1 MEKETTTIKVSE
13 DFVSAYLNFNVAN
26 QEEKIRALS
35 SKERAL
41 LLILALDKHSD
52 EDPVVVGNFLP
63 FKDEVM
69 EIYDV
74 QDDKET
80 LNQNLLDL
88 IAETGD
94 KYIDTDCIVDSSG
107 EKLRNPYDKQEVREA
122 KINFM
127 SGSADEIGT
136 LDIEDSKN
144 NK

>member
-80 LNQNLLDL
+80 LNESLLEL
-88 IAETGD
+88 IRETGD

-122 KINFM
+122 KINFI
-127 SGSADEIGT
+127 SE
-136 LDIEDSKN
+136 K
-144 NK
+144 

>member
-1 MEKETTTIKVSE
+1 MEKETTMIKVSD

-35 SKERAL
+35 GKERAL

-52 EDPVVVGNFLP
+52 ADPVVVGNFLP

-69 EIYDV
+69 EIYEV

-80 LNQNLLDL
+80 LNQHLLDL
-88 IAETGD
+88 IADTGD

-122 KINFM
+122 KIDLL
-127 SGSADEIGT
+127 GSAS
-136 LDIEDSKN
+136 DIVDSEK
-144 NK
+144 

>member
-1 MEKETTTIKVSE
+1 MEKETTMIKVSD

-35 SKERAL
+35 GKERAL

-80 LNQNLLDL
+80 MNEVL
-88 IAETGD
+88 IELIRETGD

-122 KINFM
+122 KINFI

>member
-80 LNQNLLDL
+80 LNESLLEL
-88 IAETGD
+88 IRETGD

-122 KINFM
+122 KINYI
-127 SGSADEIGT
+127 SE
-136 LDIEDSKN
+136 K
-144 NK
+144 